1 MFPFAFDK
9 KKGRNIW
16 QLWDRGFDKE
26 SCDFICNE
34 LVTKTQQATIGVAGS
49 DVNESIRSSRVQ
61 WLTDNEWL
69 RNRLWDYIRMANDNA
84 FDFHLHDIENI
95 QYTEYHADDEGH
107 YDWHIDTFWDADQ
120 KYDRKLSLTI
130 QLSDNDEYEGGE
142 FECEI
147 ESPHNRNRGSVV
159 VFPSYI
165 RHRVTPVT
173 RGVRKSLVCW
183 VNGPRWR

>member
-1 MFPFAFDK
+1 M
-9 KKGRNIW
+9 RNIW
-16 QLWDRGFDKE
+16 QLWDQGFDQE

-34 LVTKTQQATIGVAGS
+34 LVTKTQQATIGVSGS

-69 RNRLWDYIRMANDNA
+69 RNRLWDHIRMANDNA

-107 YDWHIDTFWDADQ
+107 YDWHIDTFWDADH
-120 KYDRKLSLTI
+120 KHDRKLSVTI
-130 QLSDNDEYEGGE
+130 QLSDSGDYEGGD

-147 ESPHNRNRGSVV
+147 ESPCNRNRGTVV
-159 VFPSYI
+159 VFPSYL

-173 RGVRKSLVCW
+173 KGVRKSLVCW